1 MTATFWADLRQR
13 FDGQTGPSPVTS
25 KTERD
30 HPVHKLLRGATAAA
44 LALAIGAAPVFAA
57 SGAKPGTDTIVEI
70 VLAED
75 NEFDVLQAAVIEAG
89 LVGALS
95 STDDQYT
102 VFAPT
107 DAAFVATFRAV
118 LENDTLTESDV
129 IAFIDAGGV
138 DSALGEG
145 TLVDILLFHV
155 TNGRRTS
162 NSVVKAPGYQ
172 MLNGDRLSRGQLLD
186 AGIATVDISASNG
199 VIHVINSVLLP

>member
-1 MTATFWADLRQR
+1 MR
-13 FDGQTGPSPVTS
+13 
-25 KTERD
+25 
-30 HPVHKLLRGATAAA
+30 KLLTGATAAL
-44 LALAIGAAPVFAA
+44 LALAIAAAPAFAGA
-57 SGAKPGTDTIVEI
+57 GAKPGTSTIVEI

-89 LVGALS
+89 LVGALNG
-95 STDDQYT
+95 DDQYT

-107 DAAFVATFRAV
+107 DWAFVSTFRTILGDA
-118 LENDTLTESDV
+118 TLTEADV

-138 DSALGEG
+138 DTALGAG

-162 NSVVKAPGYQ
+162 TSVLAAPRYQ
-172 MLNGDRLSRGQLLD
+172 MLNGDKLTRWQLLD
-186 AGIATVDISASNG
+186 AGIAATNISASNG